1 MDIGKWWDEMNV
13 SEQANIALFLSCF
26 LAWYCKQK
34 PSKTM
39 LPSGEL
45 LARFLKK
52 DQQHE
57 CRK

>member
-34 PSKTM
+34 PSKTT

-52 DQQHE
+52 DEHG
-57 CRK
+57 K